1 MPVIKN
7 ALLRYRII
15 DRCIRNEYL
24 PFPTKEFLRQ
34 ACEEELFGSSTGE
47 NICHSTIEKDIFAMR
62 MDHDAPIQYNKKE
75 KGYYYSDVEFNMDDI
90 PLTDSDISAIK
101 AATSILNQFKNTRL
115 FSQFQYAI
123 EKILDRVTLTENN
136 KSNFNDDIV
145 HFESLPTVGG
155 NEHLEPILKAI
166 QSKKV
171 IQFEYQ
177 SFKSDNISV
186 RRIHPYL
193 LKEYRNRWYVIGK
206 SELKNKII
214 TFGLDRI
221 KGLFLLDNTFSVD
234 SSFSPD
240 LFFQYSIG
248 ITAYDGSPENVVIKT
263 NKVLSK
269 YLISQP
275 LHHTQEVVDIKK
287 DFYTFSYYLLP
298 SFELKMLLL
307 GFGNDLEVVKPDSL
321 IKDIKDAAEG
331 IIKLYGK

>member
-1 MPVIKN
+1 
-7 ALLRYRII
+7 
-15 DRCIRNEYL
+15 
-24 PFPTKEFLRQ
+24 
-34 ACEEELFGSSTGE
+34 
-47 NICHSTIEKDIFAMR
+47 
-62 MDHDAPIQYNKKE
+62 
-75 KGYYYSDVEFNMDDI
+75 MDDI

-101 AATSILNQFKNTRL
+101 AATSILNQFKNTQL

-155 NEHLEPILKAI
+155 NEYLEPILKAI
-166 QSKKV
+166 QNKKA

-177 SFKSDNISV
+177 SFKSDNASI

-221 KGLFLLDNTFSVD
+221 KDLFMLESNFSVD

-240 LFFQYSIG
+240 LFF
-248 ITAYDGSPENVVIKT
+248 
-263 NKVLSK
+263 
-269 YLISQP
+269 
-275 LHHTQEVVDIKK
+275 H
-287 DFYTFSYYLLP
+287 
-298 SFELKMLLL
+298 
-307 GFGNDLEVVKPDSL
+307 
-321 IKDIKDAAEG
+321 
-331 IIKLYGK
+331 